1 VIAFLLTPIGRY
13 VAIGMLAIA
22 LTSCVIY
29 KIRSDA
35 VADAEA
41 KATADTLRRVE
52 DAVRSGDSIDLSTGG
67 LRQHD
72 QFQRND

>member
-1 VIAFLLTPIGRY
+1 
-13 VAIGMLAIA
+13 MLAIA
-22 LTSCVIY
+22 LTSFVIY

-52 DAVRSGDSIDLSTGG
+52 DAVRSGDSIDLSAGG